1 MRSDVDE
8 LKGIAAG
15 RLLAIWRETRE
26 MTEDPLERSLLC
38 NARVLA
44 ECCYHRGQRAFAD
57 AEAVLSALTGR
68 QMESLLKRLAEG
80 ASEEVPAE
88 ITAEENPSFDRERF
102 EALREG

>member
-1 MRSDVDE
+1 MKERVDE
-8 LKGIAAG
+8 LRGMSAG

-44 ECCYHRGQRAFAD
+44 ECCYRGGERVFAD
-57 AEAVLSALTGR
+57 EAAVLTTLTGR
-68 QMESLLKRLAEG
+68 QMESLLARPAGSAAEEF
-80 ASEEVPAE
+80 A
-88 ITAEENPSFDRERF
+88 AEENPSFDRARF

>member
-1 MRSDVDE
+1 MRERIDE
-8 LKGIAAG
+8 LRGMAAG

-44 ECCYHRGQRAFAD
+44 ECCYCGGERVFAD
-57 AEAVLSALTGR
+57 EAAVLATLTGR
-68 QMESLLKRLAEG
+68 QMENLLMRLAG
-80 ASEEVPAE
+80 DAAEEVA
-88 ITAEENPSFDRERF
+88 AEENPAFDRARF

>member
-1 MRSDVDE
+1 MRERIDE
-8 LKGIAAG
+8 LRGMAAG

-44 ECCYHRGQRAFAD
+44 ECCYCGGERVFAD
-57 AEAVLSALTGR
+57 EAAVLATLTGR
-68 QMESLLKRLAEG
+68 QMESLLVRLAG
-80 ASEEVPAE
+80 DAAEEVA
-88 ITAEENPSFDRERF
+88 AVDRARF

>member
-1 MRSDVDE
+1 MRERIDE
-8 LKGIAAG
+8 LRSLTAG

-44 ECCYHRGQRAFAD
+44 ECCWRGGERMFAD
-57 AEAVLSALTGR
+57 EAAVLTALTGR
-68 QMESLLKRLAEG
+68 QIEDLLARLADG
-80 ASEEVPAE
+80 GTEER
-88 ITAEENPSFDRERF
+88 TAEVNPSFDRARF